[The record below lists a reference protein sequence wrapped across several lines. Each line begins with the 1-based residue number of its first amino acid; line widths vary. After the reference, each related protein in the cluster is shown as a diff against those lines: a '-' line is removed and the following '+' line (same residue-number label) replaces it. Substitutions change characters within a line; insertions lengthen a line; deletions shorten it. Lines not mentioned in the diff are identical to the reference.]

1 MTVRVLFLSEG
12 TSDQGL
18 VSHVEGI
25 AADLR
30 VPVTVS
36 APDLR
41 WLRSPVGHS
50 VADKLRTVRDLGGA
64 YDLAVVQR
72 DADRGSPD
80 VRKAEVAD
88 AIGETWPELA
98 HVPVVPVRMLEAWLL
113 LDEQAIREVAGNPR
127 GRIPLELP
135 KATAVERVADP
146 KQQLKDTLAKASGCK
161 GRRLAE
167 LQQRFPRNR
176 HRLLDL
182 LDRHGPGGEV
192 PSWRA
197 FVADLAAALA
207 GVPPQRSS

>member
-18 VSHVEGI
+18 VAHVEGI
-25 AADLR
+25 AADLG
-30 VPVTVS
+30 VAVTVS

-41 WLRSPVGHS
+41 WLRSSVGHS
-50 VADKLRTVRDLGGA
+50 VADKLRTARDLGA
-64 YDLAVVQR
+64 TYDLAVVQR

-80 VRKAEVAD
+80 IRNAEIAD
-88 AIGETWPELA
+88 AVGETWPGLP

-127 GRIPLELP
+127 GRMPLELP
-135 KATAVERVADP
+135 KAAAVERVADP
-146 KQQLKDTLAKASGCK
+146 KQRLKDTLAKASGCK

-182 LDRHGPGGEV
+182 LDRHGPVGQV
-192 PSWRA
+192 PSWQT
-197 FVADLAAALA
+197 FVADLSAALR
-207 GVPPQRSS
+207 GL

>member
-25 AADLR
+25 AADLG

-41 WLRSPVGHS
+41 WLRLPAGHS
-50 VADKLRTVRDLGGA
+50 VTDKLRTTRDLGGA
-64 YDLAVVQR
+64 YDLAVIQR
-72 DADRGSPD
+72 DADRGAPE
-80 VRKAEVAD
+80 VRRTEIAD
-88 AIGETWPELA
+88 AVGDVWPGLA

-127 GRIPLELP
+127 GRLPLDLP
-135 KATAVERVADP
+135 TAASAERVADP
-146 KQQLKDTLAKASGCK
+146 KQRLKDTIATASGCK

-167 LQQRFPRNR
+167 LNQRFPKNR

-182 LDRHGPGGEV
+182 LDRHGPVSEV
-192 PSWRA
+192 TSWRT
-197 FVADLAAALA
+197 FVAELSTALRTV
-207 GVPPQRSS
+207 VPGGSM

>member
-25 AADLR
+25 AADLG
-30 VPVTVS
+30 VAVTVS

-41 WLRSPVGHS
+41 WLRSHVGQS
-50 VADKLRTVRDLGGA
+50 VPDKLRTTRELGGT

-80 VRKAEVAD
+80 LRRAEIAEAVDEA
-88 AIGETWPELA
+88 WPELA

-127 GRIPLELP
+127 GRIPLDLP
-135 KATAVERVADP
+135 KARAVERVADP
-146 KQQLKDTLAKASGCK
+146 KQRLKDTLAKAGGCK

-182 LDRHGPGGEV
+182 LDRDGPVAEV
-192 PSWRA
+192 PSWQA
-197 FVADLAAALA
+197 FVSDLSDALKAAAP
-207 GVPPQRSS
+207 GV

>member
-12 TSDQGL
+12 SSDQGL
-18 VSHVEGI
+18 VAHVEGI
-25 AADLR
+25 AADQG

-41 WLRSPVGHS
+41 WLRSAVGHS
-50 VADKLRTVRDLGGA
+50 VPDKLRTARELGGV

-72 DADRGSPD
+72 DADNGPPQTRRTEIAEA
-80 VRKAEVAD
+80 VREV
-88 AIGETWPELA
+88 WPRLA

-127 GRIPLELP
+127 GRVPLDLP
-135 KATAVERVADP
+135 KATAVERIADP
-146 KQQLKDTLAKASGCK
+146 KQRLKETLAKASGCK

-182 LDRHGPGGEV
+182 LDRNGPVSAV
-192 PSWRA
+192 PSWQT
-197 FVADLAAALA
+197 FVSDLTSALRR
-207 GVPPQRSS
+207 G

>member
-18 VSHVEGI
+18 VGHVEGI
-25 AADLR
+25 AADLE
-30 VPVTVS
+30 VAVTVS

-41 WLRSPVGHS
+41 WLRSRVGQS
-50 VADKLRTVRDLGGA
+50 VTDKLRTARELGGT

-80 VRKAEVAD
+80 VRKTEIAEAVEAV
-88 AIGETWPELA
+88 WPELA

-127 GRIPLELP
+127 GRVPLDLP
-135 KATAVERVADP
+135 KAAAVERVADP
-146 KQQLKDTLAKASGCK
+146 KQRLKDTLAKASDCK

-182 LDRHGPGGEV
+182 LDRHGPVAAV
-192 PSWRA
+192 PSWQT
-197 FVADLAAALA
+197 FVSDLSTALRTVA
-207 GVPPQRSS
+207 PRG